1 MKKPLIVASVVCA
14 CAFAANASFDSW
26 FTGINTGATTANNL
40 NASSGTWT
48 FDTTH
53 GDFEVNNDVLEFDL
67 DEGYAVAYNVDATVA
82 PDTNTVT
89 TVTVSGVFT
98 PVKSAELPDQ
108 NTMNGRDAQVGFVI
122 CDTGSAT
129 SYYAWVG
136 GVNWIALS
144 NANVTPDTTGTTKLI
159 VAFDYSHRDGNANY
173 VTFSIEKNGT
183 AYALAALV
191 DGNSVT
197 RFTMTSTQGAALSQV
212 AGISCYGSGS
222 LSAADGDVEIGVA
235 EVNGVKYAS
244 LADANTAATGGGTIL
259 VDRRTTETVTLSSGV
274 TISDPGKNASGAT
287 LTLPDN
293 ATVTVIATADE
304 ANNGVSGSC
313 AVPLNFSAG
322 SGATVNITL
331 PGTIATTKE
340 VVPGSVN
347 VSGNTA
353 TYSIQTLASILTA
366 ANPGGNKAL
375 SANVSKLRTFIAAD
389 EALVAVDAAADVTTA
404 SIQTALQA
412 NGSNGIPKWESY
424 VLGIAPTASIKPV
437 PAPAGDTDTDAI
449 TLAIPAISTSNYSGD
464 YGVGFKVGTGTVQSD
479 PAAIKVPLATGTSA
493 ISVVLTPT
501 VQQ

>member
-67 DEGYAVAYNVDATVA
+67 DEGFAVAYNVDATVA

-89 TVTVSGVFT
+89 KVTVSGVFT
-98 PVKSAELPDQ
+98 PVKSAELPSAQ
-108 NTMNGRDAQVGFVI
+108 TMNDRLAQVGFVI
-122 CDTGSAT
+122 CDNGAT
-129 SYYAWVG
+129 TNYYAWVG
-136 GVNWIALS
+136 ASWFALS
-144 NANVTPDTTGTTKLI
+144 AEGVTPSATATTTLI
-159 VAFDYSHRDGNANY
+159 VEFDYSRRLGDHTKNY
-173 VTFSIEKNGT
+173 VKFSIQNGGLL
-183 AYALAALV
+183 YALA
-191 DGNSVT
+191 DGNDVT
-197 RFTMTSTQGAALSQV
+197 SFEMTSSQGALLRQV

-222 LSAADGDVEIGVA
+222 LSAANGNVEIGVA
-235 EVNGVKYAS
+235 EVNGIKYAS
-244 LADANTAATGGGTIL
+244 LADANTAAAGSGTIL
-259 VDRRTTETVTLSSGV
+259 VDRLTTETVTLSSGV

-293 ATVTVIATADE
+293 ASVTVIATADE
-304 ANNGVSGSC
+304 ANNGVSGNCS
-313 AVPLNFSAG
+313 VPLNFNAG

-331 PGTIATTKE
+331 PGTITTKE

-347 VSGNTA
+347 VSGTTA

-389 EALVAVDAAADVTTA
+389 EALAEVDAAADVTTA

-412 NGSNGIPKWESY
+412 NGGNGIPKWESY
-424 VLGIAPTASIKPV
+424 VLGIAPTASVKPV
-437 PAPAGDTDTDAI
+437 PAPAGDADTTAI
-449 TLAIPAISTSNYSGD
+449 TLAIPAITGDFSGD
-464 YGVGFKVGTGTVQSD
+464 YGVTYKVGNGAAQD
-479 PAAIKVPLATGTSA
+479 NPAAIKVPLETGTSA
-493 ISVVLTPT
+493 ISIVLTPT
-501 VQQ
+501 VQQQ

>member
-40 NASSGTWT
+40 NASSGRWT

-53 GDFEVNNDVLEFDL
+53 GDFEVNNNVLEFDL
-67 DEGYAVAYNVDATVA
+67 DDTYAVTYDVDVAKA

-89 TVTVSGVFT
+89 KVTVSGVFT
-98 PVKSAELPDQ
+98 AVKQTDLPTQ
-108 NTMNGRDAQVGFVI
+108 ATMNARLAQVGFVI
-122 CDTGSAT
+122 CDTGSGNN
-129 SYYAWVG
+129 YYAWVG
-136 GVNWIALS
+136 GANWFALS
-144 NANVTPDTTGTTKLI
+144 ATGATPDPTATTTLI
-159 VAFDYSHRDGNANY
+159 VEFDYSHRGGNANY
-173 VTFSIEKNGT
+173 VKFSIQNGGLL
-183 AYALAALV
+183 YALE
-191 DGNSVT
+191 DSNHVT
-197 RFTMTSTQGAALSQV
+197 SFTMTSTQGALLRQV

-222 LSAADGDVEIGVA
+222 LATANGNVEIGVA

-259 VDRRTTETVTLSSGV
+259 VDRPTTETVTLSSGV

-287 LTLPDN
+287 LTLPAD

-304 ANNGVSGSC
+304 ANNGVSGNCS
-313 AVPLNFSAG
+313 VPLNFSAG

-389 EALVAVDAAADVTTA
+389 EALAAVDAAADVTTA

-437 PAPAGDTDTDAI
+437 PAPAGDADTTKI
-449 TLAIPAISTSNYSGD
+449 TLAIPAITGDFSGD
-464 YGVGFKVGTGTVQSD
+464 YGVTYKVGDGAAQND
-479 PAAIKVPLATGTSA
+479 PAAIKVPLETGTSA

>member
-26 FTGINTGATTANNL
+26 FTGINSGATTANNL

-53 GDFEVNNDVLEFDL
+53 GDFEVNGNVLEFDL
-67 DEGYAVAYNVDATVA
+67 DDTYAVTYDVDVSKA

-89 TVTVSGVFT
+89 KVTVSGVFT
-98 PVKSAELPDQ
+98 PVKLADLPLEG
-108 NTMNGRDAQVGFVI
+108 TMNDRLAQVGFVI
-122 CDTGSAT
+122 CDTGSGN

-136 GVNWIALS
+136 GANWFALS
-144 NANVTPDTTGTTKLI
+144 ATGATPDPTATTTLI
-159 VAFDYSHRDGNANY
+159 VEFDYSRRLGDHTKNY
-173 VTFSIEKNGT
+173 VKFFIQNGELL
-183 AYALAALV
+183 YALE
-191 DGNSVT
+191 DSNHVT
-197 RFTMTSTQGAALSQV
+197 SFTMTSDQGAALRQV

-222 LSAADGDVEIGVA
+222 LSAANGNVEIGVA
-235 EVNGVKYAS
+235 EVNGIKYAS
-244 LADANTAATGGGTIL
+244 LADANTAAAGSGTIL
-259 VDRRTTETVTLSSGV
+259 VDRPTTETVTLSSGV

-287 LTLPDN
+287 LTLPAN

-304 ANNGVSGSC
+304 ANNGVSGNCS
-313 AVPLNFSAG
+313 VPLNFSAG
-322 SGATVNITL
+322 AGATVDITL

-347 VSGNTA
+347 VSGTTA

-389 EALVAVDAAADVTTA
+389 EALAEVDAAADVTTA

-412 NGSNGIPKWESY
+412 NGGNGIPKWESY
-424 VLGIAPTASIKPV
+424 VLGIAPTASVKPV
-437 PAPAGDTDTDAI
+437 PAPAGDADTTAI
-449 TLAIPAISTSNYSGD
+449 TLAIPAITGDFSGD
-464 YGVGFKVGTGTVQSD
+464 YGVTYKVGNGAAQND
-479 PAAIKVPLATGTSA
+479 PSAIKVPLATGTSD
-493 ISVVLTPT
+493 ISIVLTPT
-501 VQQ
+501 VQ